1 MDLILEEKKKQ
12 AHKII
17 DELKDA
23 QFIDRLI
30 TMHELSNIKVDRN
43 LENAISG
50 EETIARTK
58 ERIREWWGK

>member
-43 LENAISG
+43 
-50 EETIARTK
+50 
-58 ERIREWWGK
+58 